1 MDESKMGEDK
11 SSERR
16 DIMKL
21 SKMLKI
27 LYGLLTV
34 LVILMGMVVFLP
46 SRGLAEEQDELLVIF
61 RPGVSIQTIESINE
75 EIGTEIIDF
84 NEDLNLYKLR
94 IVSDISV
101 FEAVKKYKELPEVK
115 YARPNYKA
123 HFK

>member
-1 MDESKMGEDK
+1 MGEDK

-21 SKMLKI
+21 SKMPKI

-34 LVILMGMVVFLP
+34 LVILMGMAVFLT

-61 RPGVSIQTIESINE
+61 RPGVSIETIESINK
-75 EIGTEIIDF
+75 EIGTEIVDCD
-84 NEDLNLYKLR
+84 EDRNLYKLR
-94 IVSDISV
+94 IVSHISV
-101 FEAVKKYKELPEVK
+101 FEAVRRYKELPEVK

-123 HFK
+123 HLK